1 MILKVITVVK
11 DDLPGLERTKQSI
24 LDQSKKVSWTL
35 VTPNEGSATFQYIQ
49 ELRNGGIADEII
61 LDTHRGIYA
70 AMNQAIALSS
80 GEDWLWFLNA
90 GDEFAN
96 VSTYELV
103 EKYAQSSSNLW
114 MYGGH
119 FLGSYA
125 GKILGEVK
133 TPQKFKPSNQLFAKK
148 YISHQSTI
156 FRTKFLQDLG
166 GFNGNLKIAAD
177 WDLMVRASEFDSGQR
192 IPESLSIFYMGG
204 LSTASRQTGNIELF
218 WIRKIHLGP
227 KFAIK
232 NYWWFGYR
240 LLRNYLVQSIEENL
254 PNFVNSARKIR
265 MQIKNIRNKL
275 TTVDKIS

>member
-1 MILKVITVVK
+1 MILKVITVIK
-11 DDLPGLERTKQSI
+11 DDLLGLKRTKKSV
-24 LDQSKKVSWTL
+24 LGQSKKVSWTL
-35 VTPNEGSATFQYIQ
+35 VTPNDESSTFQYIQ
-49 ELRNGGIADEII
+49 ELRNSGIAGEVI
-61 LDTHRGIYA
+61 LDTHDGVYA

-90 GDEFAN
+90 GDEFVDIN
-96 VSTYELV
+96 SYELV
-103 EKYAQSSSNLW
+103 DNYAQSSSNLW
-114 MYGGH
+114 IYGGH
-119 FLGSYA
+119 FLGSQA

-156 FRTKFLQDLG
+156 FRAKFLQDLG
-166 GFNGNLKIAAD
+166 GFNSNLRIAAD
-177 WDLMVRASEFDSGQR
+177 WDLMVRASKLDPGRR

-218 WIRKIHLGP
+218 RIRKIHLGP

-240 LLRNYLVQSIEENL
+240 LLRNYFVQSVEEKL
-254 PNFVNSARKIR
+254 PNFANSARKIR
-265 MQIKNIRNKL
+265 FRVKAVGNNL
-275 TTVDKIS
+275 TKVEEIF

>member
-49 ELRNGGIADEII
+49 ELRNSGITGEII
-61 LDTHRGIYA
+61 LDMHRGIYA

-103 EKYAQSSSNLW
+103 DKYAQSSSNLW

-119 FLGSYA
+119 FLGSHA

-156 FRTKFLQDLG
+156 FRAKFLQDLG

-275 TTVDKIS
+275 TTVHKIS